1 MNTYYMPKILPGIG
15 VKEVSKIEFTSW
27 KIYKQISKRSDSDKC
42 YAGTYYI
49 KPMSLERDTQN
60 F

>member
-15 VKEVSKIEFTSW
+15 DKEVSKIEFTSW
-27 KIYKQISKRSDSDKC
+27 KVYKQINKRSDSDKC

-49 KPMSLERDTQN
+49 KAMSLERDTQN

>member
-1 MNTYYMPKILPGIG
+1 MPKILPGIG

-27 KIYKQISKRSDSDKC
+27 KIYKQINKRSDSDKC

>member
-15 VKEVSKIEFTSW
+15 DKEVSKIEFTSW
-27 KIYKQISKRSDSDKC
+27 KVYKQINKRSDSDKF

-49 KPMSLERDTQN
+49 KAMSLERDTRN

>member
-1 MNTYYMPKILPGIG
+1 MPKILPGIG